1 MALRAQQ
8 HCFCVMFVSPSRLW
22 VRARAGAWMLAV
34 CEDERADGNAAED
47 GGVDWSPC
55 TWQQGMVLGQAPR
68 QRVGDE
74 CRRRLM
80 SMLPCA
86 MGSSAAPSAALAA
99 ATERPTVSAVSAA
112 IVEWGVVPQTP
123 TATTTSGSKVNECGS
138 RAPGTRRAI
147 EARGFCRSHGPY
159 LACLRPITAP
169 RLASSATVNSMG
181 TTTRRSWLRKCR
193 SGRSGL
199 AAPAPSSS
207 LSIGEVAQLPSSGS
221 LPTSALKKAVL
232 LHGEPGLRGDAC
244 GAIGNA
250 VRAPFPSLP
259 LCDHKR
265 SPPEPTGS

>member
-1 MALRAQQ
+1 MRAARPPWAVGSACEVLHKERGAVYVLWCKEDRGQRERCMWHWQRGPREAGAARVALRAQQ

-123 TATTTSGSKVNECGS
+123 TATTTSGSKVHECGS
-138 RAPGTRRAI
+138 LAPGMRRAI
-147 EARGFCRSHGPY
+147 EAHGFRRSHGSY
-159 LACLRPITAP
+159 LACLRPI
-169 RLASSATVNSMG
+169 AT
-181 TTTRRSWLRKCR
+181 
-193 SGRSGL
+193 
-199 AAPAPSSS
+199 
-207 LSIGEVAQLPSSGS
+207 
-221 LPTSALKKAVL
+221 
-232 LHGEPGLRGDAC
+232 
-244 GAIGNA
+244 
-250 VRAPFPSLP
+250 
-259 LCDHKR
+259 
-265 SPPEPTGS
+265 